1 MGNTLT
7 AYGEVPNLCYAV
19 VKRFGN
25 STASFQLDNLALCLN
40 VNTSETAEVSA
51 GRKPPKWN
59 HPCAVCSKPVRSNE
73 KRILCDGCCN
83 WYHTK
88 CIGVDNRMYMMLSC
102 SDDLWYCTN

>member
-51 GRKPPKWN
+51 GRKPPKWK

-73 KRILCDGCCN
+73 KRIL
-83 WYHTK
+83 
-88 CIGVDNRMYMMLSC
+88 
-102 SDDLWYCTN
+102 